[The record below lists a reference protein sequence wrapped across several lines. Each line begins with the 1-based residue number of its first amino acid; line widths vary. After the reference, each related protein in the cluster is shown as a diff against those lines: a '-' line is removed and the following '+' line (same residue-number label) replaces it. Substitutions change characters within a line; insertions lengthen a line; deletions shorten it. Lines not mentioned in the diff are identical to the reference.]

1 MLWWFLDLVLFGWAG
16 DFLAFLVVC
25 RFAGSVW
32 LWFVVLRLF
41 VWLLAFLFGLA
52 VLASLV
58 VFSGFKVGVGRWL
71 YLVLGG
77 CYCDGVWF
85 S

>member
-1 MLWWFLDLVLFGWAG
+1 MTFLPFSLRVGLRVRFGCGLW
-16 DFLAFLVVC
+16 
-25 RFAGSVW
+25 
-32 LWFVVLRLF
+32 LRLF
-41 VWLLAFLFGLA
+41 FWLLAFLFGLA

-58 VFSGFKVGVGRWL
+58 VFSGFKVDVGRWL